1 MRTSWTAYIKDPE
14 RKEEI
19 SKSFNSSLV
28 MRKRLTEM
36 LERKISSKI
45 TACQSEN
52 LYESPN
58 WALLQA
64 DSRGYER
71 AMSEVIHL
79 IEENKK

>member
-1 MRTSWTAYIKDPE
+1 MKTSWTAYIKDPE

-19 SKSFNSSLV
+19 RKSFNSSVV
-28 MRKRLTEM
+28 MRKRLKEM
-36 LERKISSKI
+36 LERKIHAKI

-71 AMSEVIHL
+71 AMNDVIKL
-79 IEENKK
+79 LEEKEK